1 MTLTPLG
8 KEIKKK
14 LIDKDMTQVELAEQ
28 LGVTKQ
34 YITKIITGTRTG
46 FPSVKSTECPCGS
59 ASTIREQVK
68 RTNRSFWMRS

>member
-1 MTLTPLG
+1 MRLTPLG

-34 YITKIITGTRTG
+34 YITKIITGIRTG
-46 FPSVKSTECPCGS
+46 DKYLCRIGAILDIDIAKF
-59 ASTIREQVK
+59 AA
-68 RTNRSFWMRS
+68 

>member
-46 FPSVKSTECPCGS
+46 DKYLCRIS
-59 ASTIREQVK
+59 AILDIDIAK
-68 RTNRSFWMRS
+68 FAA

>member
-1 MTLTPLG
+1 MAGGRMTLTPLG

-46 FPSVKSTECPCGS
+46 DKYLCRIGAIPDIDIAKF
-59 ASTIREQVK
+59 AA
-68 RTNRSFWMRS
+68 

>member
-1 MTLTPLG
+1 MAGGRMALTPLG

-46 FPSVKSTECPCGS
+46 DKYLCRIGAILDIDIAKF
-59 ASTIREQVK
+59 AA
-68 RTNRSFWMRS
+68 

>member
-1 MTLTPLG
+1 MAGQKMTLTPLG

-14 LIDKDMTQVELAEQ
+14 LIDKEMTQTELADQ

-46 FPSVKSTECPCGS
+46 EKYLLRIGAILDIDIAKF
-59 ASTIREQVK
+59 AA
-68 RTNRSFWMRS
+68 

>member
-46 FPSVKSTECPCGS
+46 DKYLSYW
-59 ASTIREQVK
+59 ILI
-68 RTNRSFWMRS
+68 

>member
-1 MTLTPLG
+1 MAHHHPHLSSAQLA
-8 KEIKKK
+8 KRDAVEEIKKK

-46 FPSVKSTECPCGS
+46 DKYLCRIGAILDIDIAKF
-59 ASTIREQVK
+59 AA
-68 RTNRSFWMRS
+68 

>member
-1 MTLTPLG
+1 MAGGKMTLTPLG

-34 YITKIITGTRTG
+34 YITKIITGTRAG
-46 FPSVKSTECPCGS
+46 NKYLCRIGAILDIDIAKF
-59 ASTIREQVK
+59 AA
-68 RTNRSFWMRS
+68 

>member
-1 MTLTPLG
+1 MAGGRMTLTPLG

-34 YITKIITGTRTG
+34 YITKIITGTSTG
-46 FPSVKSTECPCGS
+46 DKYLCRIGAILDIDIAKF
-59 ASTIREQVK
+59 AA
-68 RTNRSFWMRS
+68 